1 MFQNPMYNVDIREK
15 RNKKAKSIKMSKNEV
30 MKIVEKI
37 FGDDAS
43 RVRVNMSGDC
53 FRVEWEDG
61 FHSVRV
67 NQNNAENKINDLYY
81 DVACENASEFGW
93 S

>member
-1 MFQNPMYNVDIREK
+1 MT
-15 RNKKAKSIKMSKNEV
+15 KNEV
-30 MKIVEKI
+30 MKMVEKV
-37 FGDDAS
+37 FGDNAH
-43 RVRVNMSGDC
+43 RVVVNMSGDC

-67 NQNNAENKINDLYY
+67 DEKNMEDKINDLYY
-81 DVACENASEFGW
+81 DVACENASEFGV

>member
-1 MFQNPMYNVDIREK
+1 MT
-15 RNKKAKSIKMSKNEV
+15 KNEV
-30 MKIVEKI
+30 MKMVEKI
-37 FGDDAS
+37 FGDDAH
-43 RVRVNMSGDC
+43 RVVVNMSGDC

-67 NQNNAENKINDLYY
+67 DQKNMEQKINDLYY

>member
-1 MFQNPMYNVDIREK
+1 MRKIDV
-15 RNKKAKSIKMSKNEV
+15 IKM
-30 MKIVEKI
+30 VEKI
-37 FGDDAS
+37 FGDDAH
-43 RVRVNMSGDC
+43 RVVVNMSGDC

-67 NQNNAENKINDLYY
+67 NEKNMEDKINNLYY
-81 DVACENASEFGW
+81 DVACENASEFGV

>member
-1 MFQNPMYNVDIREK
+1 MT
-15 RNKKAKSIKMSKNEV
+15 KNAV
-30 MKIVEKI
+30 MKMVEKV
-37 FGDDAS
+37 FEDNAH
-43 RVRVNMSGDC
+43 RVVVNMSGDC

-67 NQNNAENKINDLYY
+67 DEKNMEDKINELYY
-81 DVACENASEFGW
+81 DVACENASEFGV